1 MQLRHLEVF
10 HAVMLTGTITA
21 AAKLLNVSQPAATRL
36 LLRAED
42 VLGYKLFERVKG
54 RLVPTRE
61 AQVLHAESERV
72 IAGLEQLR
80 TLSRNLGKASSGR
93 LRIAAAPALCLDLVP
108 SAITRFRRRHPDVSF
123 EIETRQYADLVQA
136 VLTQEVDLGL
146 GFDVQPHPGL
156 EATPLSQAS
165 FVGIFP
171 ASLER
176 ALPPVVKLELFRK
189 HPFIGLRRN
198 DPLGNAYAAALK
210 VAGVTLQPIVEVQ
223 TNGVALS
230 LVAQGAGAAI
240 VDQYTA
246 AARDPRNVTARRLE
260 PSIPFAVHSLH
271 ARHRPLSVLARRF
284 AAMVAQV
291 DRALSDR
298 LERALPPSR

>member
-21 AAKLLNVSQPAATRL
+21 AAKMLHISQPAATRL

-61 AQVLHAESERV
+61 AQVHAESERV
-72 IAGLEQLR
+72 IAGLEHLR
-80 TLSRNLGKASSGR
+80 TLSRNLGMASSGH

-123 EIETRQYADLVQA
+123 TIDTRQYADLVEA

-156 EATPLSQAS
+156 ETTALSDAE
-165 FVGIFP
+165 FFGIFP
-171 ASLER
+171 AALARSLPET
-176 ALPPVVKLELFRK
+176 VKLDRFRR

-210 VAGVTLQPIVEVQ
+210 VAGVLLQPIVEVQ
-223 TNGVALS
+223 TNRVALS

-246 AARDPRNVTARRLE
+246 AARDPRTVVARRLD
-260 PSIPFAVHSLH
+260 PPIRFAVHSLH

-284 AAMVAQV
+284 AATVTQLDRDLV
-291 DRALSDR
+291 RALHRS
-298 LERALPPSR
+298 LPGG

>member
-1 MQLRHLEVF
+1 
-10 HAVMLTGTITA
+10 MLHI
-21 AAKLLNVSQPAATRL
+21 SQPAATRL

-42 VLGYKLFERVKG
+42 LLGYKLFERVKG

-61 AQVLHAESERV
+61 ARVLHAESERV
-72 IAGLEQLR
+72 IAGLEHLR
-80 TLSRNLGKASSGR
+80 ALSRNLGAASSGR

-108 SAITRFRRRHPDVSF
+108 SAITRFRRRHPDVRF
-123 EIETRQYADLVQA
+123 EIETRQYADLVEA

-146 GFDVQPHPGL
+146 GFDIQPHPGL
-156 EATPLSQAS
+156 EAAPLSQAG
-165 FVGIFP
+165 FIGIFP
-171 ASLER
+171 AAMAR
-176 ALPPVVKLELFRK
+176 TLPAVVKLDFFRK
-189 HPFIGLRRN
+189 HPFIGLRLS

-210 VAGVTLQPIVEVQ
+210 VSGVTLQPIVEVQ

-246 AARDPRNVTARRLE
+246 AARDPRSVAARRVE
-260 PSIPFAVHSLH
+260 PPIRFVVHTVH

-284 AAMVAQV
+284 AQTVVQV
-291 DRALSDR
+291 DKGLIDGLNRALK
-298 LERALPPSR
+298 

>member
-10 HAVMLTGTITA
+10 HAIMLTGTITA
-21 AAKLLNVSQPAATRL
+21 AAKLLHVSQPAATRL

-42 VLGYKLFERVKG
+42 LLGYKLFERVRG

-80 TLSRNLGKASSGR
+80 TLSRNLGAASSGR

-108 SAITRFRRRHPDVSF
+108 SAITRFRKRHSDVSF
-123 EIETRQYADLVQA
+123 EIETRQYADLVEA

-146 GFDVQPHPGL
+146 GFDVQAHPGL
-156 EATPLSQAS
+156 EAAPLSQAS
-165 FVGIFP
+165 FIGIFP
-171 ASLER
+171 AAMER
-176 ALPPVVKLELFRK
+176 LLPAVVKLDYFRK
-189 HPFIGLRRN
+189 HPFIGLRHN
-198 DPLGNAYAAALK
+198 DPLGTAYAAALK
-210 VAGVTLQPIVEVQ
+210 VAGVALQPIVEVQ

-246 AARDPRNVTARRLE
+246 AARDPRSVVARRVE
-260 PSIPFAVHSLH
+260 PPIRFAVHAVH
-271 ARHRPLSVLARRF
+271 ARHRPLSILAKRF
-284 AAMVAQV
+284 AQTIVQV
-291 DRALSDR
+291 DRALIDGLSK
-298 LERALPPSR
+298 ALGR

>member
-1 MQLRHLEVF
+1 MQLRHLEIF

-21 AAKLLNVSQPAATRL
+21 AAKMLNISQPAATRL

-42 VLGYKLFERVKG
+42 LLGYKLFERVKG

-72 IAGLEQLR
+72 IAGLEHLR
-80 TLSRNLGKASSGR
+80 TLSRNLGTASSGQ
-93 LRIAAAPALCLDLVP
+93 LRIAAAPALCLDLIP
-108 SAITRFRRRHPDVSF
+108 SAVTRFRRRHPDVSF
-123 EIETRQYADLVQA
+123 AIETRQYADLIEA

-156 EATPLSQAS
+156 ETTVLSEAE
-165 FVGIFP
+165 FLAIFP
-171 ASLER
+171 ATLER
-176 ALPPVVKLELFRK
+176 ALPATVKLDFFRK
-189 HPFIGLRRN
+189 HPFIGLRRS
-198 DPLGNAYAAALK
+198 DPLGNAYAAALR
-210 VAGVTLQPIVEVQ
+210 VASVTLQPIVEVQ

-240 VDQYTA
+240 VDRYTA
-246 AARDPRNVTARRLE
+246 AARDPRAVAARRLD
-260 PSIPFAVHSLH
+260 PPIRFAVHMMH

-284 AAMVAQV
+284 AQTVTQL
-291 DRALSDR
+291 DRALVEGLAR
-298 LERALPPSR
+298 GLRRG